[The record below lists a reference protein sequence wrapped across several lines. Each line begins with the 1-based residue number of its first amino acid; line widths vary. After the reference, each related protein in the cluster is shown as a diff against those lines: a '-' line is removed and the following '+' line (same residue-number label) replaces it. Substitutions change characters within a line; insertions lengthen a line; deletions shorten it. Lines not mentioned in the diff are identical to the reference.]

1 LGSSDAI
8 LLTTLLTFLLITL
21 LSGHLLSLFL
31 STYIPSPR
39 SQSTIADILLD
50 AHDDP
55 WDPYGEGGTIR
66 IRYAPSSTAFEI
78 IRGAIGVFAGGEA
91 GEVMVQLWEMTVGAL
106 LGGRGEVGGLGSS
119 TAASSSMEGRQHDE
133 GLLSWLSQIIQSISN
148 LLGISPFS
156 PSVPLP
162 PPPHPLSL
170 SLPPLPTSSLVD
182 WLLHRLTLGV
192 ALVGSASFVSFLLSF
207 SLLPI
212 FSVFNSYHIPAF
224 ARLGRSARGRGARG
238 GGGMRGGSDGVG
250 IGAIV
255 MVIIVGTGLIR
266 SVSIHPIR
274 SSFLSLP
281 LSLPPSLSLS
291 LSLSLSPSSPF
302 HAS

>member
-1 LGSSDAI
+1 
-8 LLTTLLTFLLITL
+8 
-21 LSGHLLSLFL
+21 
-31 STYIPSPR
+31 
-39 SQSTIADILLD
+39 
-50 AHDDP
+50 
-55 WDPYGEGGTIR
+55 
-66 IRYAPSSTAFEI
+66 
-78 IRGAIGVFAGGEA
+78 
-91 GEVMVQLWEMTVGAL
+91 MVQLWEMTVGAL

-281 LSLPPSLSLS
+281 LSLPLSLSLS
-291 LSLSLSPSSPF
+291 LSLSLPLLPFTPRKPTFILSEKLPLPPLHQNVRFPLPRPPNPLGPPPPPSRNGHPRSDALGRGARRPA
-302 HAS
+302 HPRQTERGRPRCRR